1 MSSTIKRKLLFDLD
15 KESCK
20 IVEKIIKDNDI
31 KSMKEMIEDTIST
44 KMFIIAAIYGT
55 VEMFKIF
62 EELID
67 INFMNNKGESL
78 FHYACH
84 HGNMEIV
91 EYLIET
97 HNWDI
102 NQFGSNGTTP
112 LFYSSLKDESIGV
125 FKLLLEKDAEI
136 DHISHRGWT
145 IYEHCL
151 ITSKLEWLKLLDEK
165 RSINLHKQRYIHIV
179 NMEHSCHDFPKIRND
194 VKAYI
199 RRKIFKRKYRTVD
212 NKSSKCC
219 ICLENFKKGEECCRC
234 VNGHSVHQ
242 KCHLDYISS
251 KKDIFEA
258 SFCDRCPTCR
268 GDMVAC
274 GFRH

>member
-1 MSSTIKRKLLFDLD
+1 MTSKIKRKLLFDLD
-15 KESCK
+15 KESFK
-20 IVEKIIKDNDI
+20 SVEKIIKDNDI
-31 KSMKEMIEDTIST
+31 ESMKEMIEETLST
-44 KMFIIAAIYGT
+44 KMFIIASIYGT

-78 FHYACH
+78 FHHACY

-91 EYLIET
+91 EYLIEK
-97 HNWDI
+97 HSWDI
-102 NQFGSNGTTP
+102 NQIGSQGTTP
-112 LFYSSLKDESIGV
+112 LFYASSKDEAIGV
-125 FKLLLEKDAEI
+125 FKLLLEKGAVTE
-136 DHISHRGWT
+136 HIADNGLT

-151 ITSKLEWLKLLDEK
+151 INSKLEWLKLLDEK
-165 RSINLHKQRYIHIV
+165 RSIDLHKQRYIHIM
-179 NMEHSCHDFPKIRND
+179 NMEHSCHCFPKIRDD

-219 ICLENFKKGEECCRC
+219 ICLEDFKKGEECCRC

-242 KCHLDYISS
+242 KCHLNYISS

-258 SFCDRCPTCR
+258 TFCDRCPTCR
-268 GDMVAC
+268 GDMVAG
-274 GFRH
+274 GFRY